1 VHGIIVT
8 ILGRQWT
15 LLFCKRLRRLP
26 DGQQARG
33 WCDDPAT
40 KGKTIRIREGMSD
53 EDTLD
58 TVLHELL
65 HAAGWHIEEDFIEQ
79 FSTDAASILTRL
91 GWRKTGD

>member
-1 VHGIIVT
+1 
-8 ILGRQWT
+8 
-15 LLFCKRLRRLP
+15 
-26 DGQQARG
+26 
-33 WCDDPAT
+33 
-40 KGKTIRIREGMSD
+40 MSD